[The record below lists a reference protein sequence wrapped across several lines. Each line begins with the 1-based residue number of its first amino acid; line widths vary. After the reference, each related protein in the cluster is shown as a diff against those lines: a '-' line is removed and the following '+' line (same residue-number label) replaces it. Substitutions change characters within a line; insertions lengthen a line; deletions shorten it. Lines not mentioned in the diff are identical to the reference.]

1 MKILVLSFYFQPDLC
16 AGSFRSTALVESLG
30 RKLGNDDLIEV
41 ITTMPNRYKT
51 LRNPAQSYQKKGNVI
66 IRRIDMPDHESGFL
80 DQALAFWKY
89 WKSVKKLIKNQDY
102 DLVYATSARFFT
114 AYLGAK
120 IANKLQKPLY
130 LDIRDILSDSIK
142 DVFKS
147 KILKAILLPIVNYME
162 KYTIESTT
170 HLNLVSEG
178 FKSSFPYYKGEVTYF
193 TNGIDDIFLDN
204 NYLKQNNN
212 PKIITYAGNIGEGQ
226 GLEKIIPEAAKKLK
240 GKYIFNIIGDG
251 GTKKK
256 LIRQLS
262 RLQIDNVNLLTPVN
276 PNELI
281 KYYQESDFLFLH
293 LNNYEA
299 FKKVLPSKIF
309 EYGAT
314 QKPILAGVSG
324 YAREFLNK
332 HLEDALVF
340 QPSNAEEL
348 IEVLENYQ
356 PQIIVRENFIRKF
369 SRNIILDKM
378 TDNILALIPSKN
390 AISIDLQFFNL
401 WKPLRK

>member
-1 MKILVLSFYFQPDLC
+1 MKILILTFYFQPDLC
-16 AGSFRSTALVESLG
+16 AGSFRCTALIESLC
-30 RKLGNDDLIEV
+30 RKLDIDDHVEI
-41 ITTMPNRYKT
+41 ITTMPNRYKS
-51 LRNPAQSYQKKGNVI
+51 LRNPAQPYEKEGNAT
-66 IRRIDMPDHESGFL
+66 IRRVDMPNHDSGFI

-89 WKSVKKLIKNQDY
+89 WKEVKKLTKNQDY
-102 DLVYATSARFFT
+102 DLIYATSARFFT

-130 LDIRDILSDSIK
+130 LDIRDILSDNIK

-147 KILKAILLPIVNYME
+147 RILKAILLPIVNYIE
-162 KYTIESTT
+162 KFTIKSAT
-170 HLNLVSEG
+170 HLNLVSKG
-178 FKSSFPYYKGEVTYF
+178 FKNSFPYYKGKTTYF
-193 TNGIDDIFLDN
+193 TNGIDDIFLKDD
-204 NYLKQNNN
+204 YQGQHNN

-256 LIRQLS
+256 LIKQLS
-262 RLQIDNVNLLTPVN
+262 HLQIDNVNLFIPVN
-276 PNELI
+276 PDELI
-281 KYYQESDFLFLH
+281 KHYQQSDFLFLH

-314 QKPILAGVSG
+314 KKPILAGVSG
-324 YAREFLNK
+324 YAKEFMNE
-332 HLEDALVF
+332 HLGDTLIF
-340 QPSNAEEL
+340 QPSNVEYF

-356 PQIIVRENFIRKF
+356 PQIILRENFIEKF
-369 SRNIILDKM
+369 SRDVIMDKM
-378 TDNILALIPSKN
+378 TDSILSMIPSKK
-390 AISIDLQFFNL
+390 LQL
-401 WKPLRK
+401 L

>member
-1 MKILVLSFYFQPDLC
+1 MKILILSFYFQPDLC
-16 AGSFRSTALVESLG
+16 AGSFRCTALVESL
-30 RKLGNDDLIEV
+30 RQKLDIDDHVEI
-41 ITTMPNRYKT
+41 ITTMPNRYKS
-51 LRNPAQSYQKKGNVI
+51 LRNPAQPYEKQGNVT
-66 IRRIDMPDHESGFL
+66 IRRIDMPNPDSGFI

-89 WKSVKKLIKNQDY
+89 WKEVKKLTKNQDY
-102 DLVYATSARFFT
+102 DLIYATSARFFT

-130 LDIRDILSDSIK
+130 LDIRDILSDNIK

-147 KILKAILLPIVNYME
+147 RILKAILLPIVNYIE
-162 KYTIESTT
+162 KYTIKSAT

-178 FKSSFPYYKGEVTYF
+178 FTDSFPYYKGEITYF
-193 TNGIDDIFLDN
+193 TNGIDDIFLEND
-204 NYLKQNNN
+204 YPEQNNR

-226 GLEKIIPEAAKKLK
+226 GLEKIIPKAAKKLK

-256 LIRQLS
+256 LIKQLS
-262 RLQIDNVNLLTPVN
+262 HLQIDNVNLFTPVN
-276 PNELI
+276 PDELI
-281 KYYQESDFLFLH
+281 KHYQQSDFLFLH

-314 QKPILAGVSG
+314 KKPILAGVSG
-324 YAREFLNK
+324 YAKEFMNE
-332 HLEDALVF
+332 HLGDSLIF
-340 QPSNAEEL
+340 QPSNVEHF

-356 PQIIVRENFIRKF
+356 PQIIARESFIEIF
-369 SRNIILDKM
+369 SRDVIMDKM
-378 TDNILALIPSKN
+378 ADSILSIIPSKK
-390 AISIDLQFFNL
+390 LQL
-401 WKPLRK
+401 A